1 MEQKL
6 VITPSPHIHSGDS
19 MQKIMWTVVW
29 AMIPTWLVGVYYFGL
44 GAVQVTA
51 VAVAAVLF
59 FEWAIT
65 KHILKRTPTLMDGS
79 AMVTGILLA
88 MNLPSNLPVYMV
100 IIGAFVAIAIGKLSF
115 GGLGQNLFNPALV
128 GRVFLLISFPAAMT
142 TWPVPKAL
150 TIVPDGTTGA
160 TVLGILKEGVRNG
173 EKVPDLLHQMPSM
186 MDMFLGKMG
195 GSFGE
200 ISAIAILLGLAYM
213 MYKKVV
219 TWHIPVSMVGTVVII
234 TGIMHWVN
242 PDQYVG
248 PLFHVLTGG
257 LLLGAV
263 FMATDMVASP
273 MTRKG
278 QLVYGAGIGLITVVI
293 RLWGAYPEGVSF
305 AILLMN
311 GWSPLI
317 SRYMK
322 PRRYGTK

>member
-1 MEQKL
+1 MEHKL
-6 VITPSPHIHSGDS
+6 VITPSPHIHSGES
-19 MQKIMWTVVW
+19 MKKIMWTVVW
-29 AMIPTWLVGVYYFGL
+29 AMVPTWLVGVYYFGL

-65 KHILKRTPTLMDGS
+65 KYILKRPPTLMDGS
-79 AMVTGILLA
+79 AIVTGILLA

-100 IIGAFVAIAIGKLSF
+100 IIGAFAAIAIGKMSF

-150 TIVPDGTTGA
+150 TIIPDGTTGA
-160 TVLGILKEGVRNG
+160 TALGILKEGVRNG
-173 EKVPDLLHQMPSM
+173 DKVSDLLNQMPSM

-200 ISAIAILLGLAYM
+200 ISAIAILLGLAWM
-213 MYKKVV
+213 LYKKVV
-219 TWHIPVSMVGTVVII
+219 TWHIPVAMVATVVVI

-242 PDQYVG
+242 PDQYAG

-278 QLVYGAGIGLITVVI
+278 QLVYGVGIGLITVVI
-293 RLWGAYPEGVSF
+293 RLWGSYPEGVSF
-305 AILLMN
+305 AILIMN

-317 SRYMK
+317 SRFMK
-322 PRRYGTK
+322 PRRYGKK